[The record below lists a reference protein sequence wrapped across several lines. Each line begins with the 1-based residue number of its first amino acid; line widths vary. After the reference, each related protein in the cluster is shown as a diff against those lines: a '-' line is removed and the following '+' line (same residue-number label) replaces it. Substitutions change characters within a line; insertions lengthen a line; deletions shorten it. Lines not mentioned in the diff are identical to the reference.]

1 MNRRASV
8 VMAAGLLVAG
18 AVGTSAWQGLVFRA
32 RTDVVTVDVD
42 VRRGRNQVSGLVAAD
57 FIVRD
62 AGVEQRL
69 QSASTEAVPIDVSL
83 FVDTSGSLSELR
95 LGLERDV
102 NRILAQLRP
111 IDRLRVF
118 TLGYEVHEFLPWE
131 APGTRPSLT
140 LPPVG
145 RVSAVYDAIWLAMV
159 RRPDPGRRHLVVALT
174 DGRDLS
180 SVTTSAS
187 LLEAAGRTE
196 AVLNIVTL
204 REAPGVSRRPE
215 QWSSVEPDAGGLD
228 RLRAAAART
237 GGRVFA
243 APTTGAPVVAAFTRV
258 FDEFRRG
265 YVLSYAYE
273 GPPVDGWHDIDVR
286 IGRPGDY
293 TVRARRGYFAAP

>member
-1 MNRRASV
+1 MRRARLV
-8 VMAAGLLVAG
+8 LAIAGCAA
-18 AVGTSAWQGLVFRA
+18 AVLTTDAADQQIVFRA

-42 VRRGRNQVSGLVAAD
+42 VRRGSDQVRGLVATD
-57 FIVRD
+57 FVVRD
-62 AGVEQRL
+62 AGVEQHL
-69 QSASTEAVPIDVSL
+69 QSASTEAVPIDVSV

-102 NRILAQLRP
+102 NRILAMLRP

-118 TLGYEVHEFLPWE
+118 TLGYEVHEFLPWQ
-131 APGTRPSLT
+131 APGATRALA

-145 RVSAVYDAIWLAMV
+145 RVSAVYDALWLAMV

-196 AVLNIVTL
+196 AVLNVVTL
-204 REAPGVSRRPE
+204 REASGVSRRPD
-215 QWSSVEPDAGGLD
+215 QWSSVEPDLDGLR
-228 RLRAAAART
+228 RLRDAAERT
-237 GGRVFA
+237 GGRVFD
-243 APTTGAPVVAAFTRV
+243 APTAGAPVVSAFERV

-265 YVLSYAYE
+265 YVLSYAYD
-273 GPPVDGWHDIDVR
+273 GPRVDGWHEIDVR
-286 IGRPGDY
+286 IARQGDY
-293 TVRARRGYFAAP
+293 SVRARRGYFAAP